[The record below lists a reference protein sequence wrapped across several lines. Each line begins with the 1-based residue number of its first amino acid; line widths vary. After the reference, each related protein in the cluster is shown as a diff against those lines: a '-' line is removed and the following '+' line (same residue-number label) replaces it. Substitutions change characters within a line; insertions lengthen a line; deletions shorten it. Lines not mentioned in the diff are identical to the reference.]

1 MKTAT
6 PATARAINDRLVL
19 DLLLERG
26 PLTAPQLR
34 ELTGLSRPTV
44 SDLIERLRDGGLIEV
59 AGECGENR
67 RGPNARLF
75 GIVAGRAHVA
85 GVDVRR
91 TAVDVTVADIT
102 GRTVG
107 SAVRDF
113 PWTGRGSTPC
123 FGGGAVPGGPSGP
136 LGSSDPSVS
145 SGTSGT
151 SGTAGPDEAGAA
163 SASSGADGTS
173 GLSALIESVV
183 AEAAAGRALDAVV
196 LGAPGLVDPRRGDL
210 VAPNDVPGWEP
221 GLLQTVRRGL
231 GVPVT
236 LENEVNLAAVAEH
249 RTGAATGRDDFVL
262 LWLDEGVGAA
272 LVLDGRIRRGASG
285 GAGEI
290 GMLRTD
296 GGFFCDLVGPDV
308 LRGLDRDETAG
319 RIAAC
324 AAALVT
330 ILDPGLVILG
340 GSIGREGGA
349 GLAEPVAVRLRDLSP
364 APTEVRASTV
374 AGNAVLQG
382 AVLTALDLTRD
393 RVFG

>member
-91 TAVDVTVADIT
+91 TAVNVTVADIT

-107 SAVRDF
+107 SAVRDL
-113 PWTGRGSTPC
+113 PGSGGTP
-123 FGGGAVPGGPSGP
+123 
-136 LGSSDPSVS
+136 
-145 SGTSGT
+145 
-151 SGTAGPDEAGAA
+151 
-163 SASSGADGTS
+163 
-173 GLSALIESVV
+173 GLSALIGSAV
-183 AEAAAGRALDAVV
+183 AEAAAGRALDTVV
-196 LGAPGLVDPRRGDL
+196 LGAPGLVDPRHGDL

-221 GLLQTVRRGL
+221 GLLQEVRRDL

-236 LENEVNLAAVAEH
+236 MENEVNLAAVTEH

-262 LWLDEGVGAA
+262 LWLDDGLGSA
-272 LVLDGRIRRGASG
+272 LVLDGRVRRGASG

-290 GMLRTD
+290 GILRTA
-296 GGFFCDLVGPDV
+296 GGSLCDLVVADV
-308 LRGLDRDETAG
+308 LRDLGRDDAAG

-324 AAALVT
+324 AFALVA

-340 GSIGREGGA
+340 GSIGREGGDD
-349 GLAEPVAVRLRDLSP
+349 LAELVEGRLRDLSP

-374 AGNAVLQG
+374 EGNAVLQG
-382 AVLTALDLTRD
+382 AVLTALDLARD